1 MSGAQEKVNILLI
14 VADSGKEA
22 VGRLPPFLAPPH
34 RCNLCTKLCICA
46 ILCTIVLF
54 AHSCAF
60 AQFCTLCTIVLSA
73 PCVQLCICAILYTLV
88 LFVPC
93 RQLCIC
99 AILYILCTYNV
110 LFTHTLCCKCIFNA
124 SRMTKPASG
133 VNHLLMLTIH
143 VL

>member
-34 RCNLCTKLCICA
+34 WCNLCTKLCTCA
-46 ILCTIVLF
+46 IVCTILLF
-54 AHSCAF
+54 AHSRAF

-73 PCVQLCICAILYTLV
+73 PCV
-88 LFVPC
+88 
-93 RQLCIC
+93 QLCIC

-124 SRMTKPASG
+124 SRMTKPALG
-133 VNHLLMLTIH
+133 VNQSVMLTIY